1 MKVTVFTS
9 NQPRHFR
16 LIEKLAKVADHVF
29 AVQEC
34 TTLFPGKKKDYYV
47 ASPVMEEYFSYVRG
61 AEKQTFGDIAFPPAN
76 VTSLAMFLGD
86 INDVDMQALAPALQ
100 SDYYVVF
107 GASFLKGALA
117 EFLIEKR
124 AVNIHMGAS
133 PYYRGNSCNFWAIHD
148 GHADY
153 VCGTIHMIT
162 KGLDSGPILF
172 HALPR
177 PQTVDPFLLG
187 MISVDVSQDAL
198 ASHIKNGTL
207 YDAPATPQDR
217 SQELRYTKNVE
228 FTDDVASRYLKVRPS
243 PETVRKILE
252 NRDLSKFINPVVL

>member
-1 MKVTVFTS
+1 VKVTVFTS

-16 LIEKLAKVADHVF
+16 LIEKLSKVADHVF

-47 ASPVMEEYFSYVRG
+47 ASTVMEEYFSYVRG
-61 AEKQTFGDIAFPPAN
+61 AEKQTFGDIAFPPENSTA
-76 VTSLAMFLGD
+76 LALFLGD
-86 INDVDMQALAPALQ
+86 ITDISMQALEPALQ

-107 GASFLKGALA
+107 GASYLKGPLA

-124 AVNIHMGAS
+124 TVNIHMGAS
-133 PYYRGNSCNFWAIHD
+133 PYYRGNSCNFWAIYD
-148 GHADY
+148 NHAEY

-177 PQTVDPFLLG
+177 PQAVDPFLLG
-187 MISVDVSQDAL
+187 MISVDVAQNAV
-198 ASHIKNGTL
+198 AHHIQKGTL
-207 YDAPATPQDR
+207 YEMPVVPQDR
-217 SQELRYTKNVE
+217 SLELRYTRNVDFNDE
-228 FTDDVASRYLKVRPS
+228 VAARYLGVRPS
-243 PETVRKILE
+243 PEAVRTSLE
-252 NRDLSKFINPVVL
+252 KRDLSKFINPFVM

>member
-16 LIEKLAKVADHVF
+16 LIEKLASVADHVF

-61 AEKQTFGDIAFPPAN
+61 AEAKTFGDVAFPPKN
-76 VTSLAMFLGD
+76 CTSLALFLGD
-86 INDVDMQALAPALQ
+86 INDIDMQALAPALE

-107 GASFLKGALA
+107 GASYLKGGLA
-117 EFLIEKR
+117 NFLIEKR

-162 KGLDSGPILF
+162 KGLDSGPILL

-177 PQTVDPFLLG
+177 PQAVDPFLLG
-187 MISVDVSQDAL
+187 MISVDVSQDAVVH
-198 ASHIKNGTL
+198 HIKNGTL
-207 YDAPATPQDR
+207 YDLLPVPQDR
-217 SQELRYTKNVE
+217 TLELRYTKNVE
-228 FTDDVASRYLKVRPS
+228 FTDDVAQRYLGVRPS
-243 PETVRKILE
+243 PEAVKATLE
-252 NRDLSKFINPVVL
+252 KRDLSKFINPFVM

>member
-1 MKVTVFTS
+1 VRVTVFTS

-16 LIEKLAKVADHVF
+16 LIEKLASIADQVY

-47 ASPVMEEYFSYVRG
+47 ASPVMEEYFSHVRD
-61 AEKQTFGDIAFPPAN
+61 AEAKTFGGVAFPPKN
-76 VTSLAMFLGD
+76 CTSLALFLGD
-86 INDVDMQALAPALQ
+86 INDIDRQALAPALE

-107 GASFLKGALA
+107 GASYLKGALA

-148 GHADY
+148 GRADY
-153 VCGTIHMIT
+153 VSGTIHMIN
-162 KGLDSGPILF
+162 KGLDSGPILL

-177 PQTVDPFLLG
+177 PQVVDPFLLG
-187 MISVDVSQDAL
+187 MISVDVSQNAVVH
-198 ASHIKNGTL
+198 HIKNGTL
-207 YDAPATPQDR
+207 YDLPPVPQDR
-217 SQELRYTKNVE
+217 SQELRYTKNIE
-228 FTDDVASRYLKVRPS
+228 FTDDVAQRYLGLRPS
-243 PETVRKILE
+243 PDDVKAILDK
-252 NRDLSKFINPVVL
+252 RDLSKFINPFVM